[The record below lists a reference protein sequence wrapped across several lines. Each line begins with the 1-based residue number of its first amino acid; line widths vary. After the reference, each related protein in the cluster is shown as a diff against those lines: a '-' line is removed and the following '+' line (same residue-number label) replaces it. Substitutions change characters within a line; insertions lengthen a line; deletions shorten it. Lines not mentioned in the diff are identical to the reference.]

1 MNNIFKVE
9 MYSIA
14 LNVHFRTKEKKIK
27 KIMTSSNYYLMITE
41 SNFVIWKNSHQIIL
55 QLHQKV
61 CCCSNVSTPPI
72 CTRAFCGGGP
82 TVQARP
88 TSSTRTLHGPC
99 EDDNGTYWGLSLS
112 QTRSVGNTCLLG
124 QCFAPVNSGGSNLY
138 KH

>member
-1 MNNIFKVE
+1 MCILEQK
-9 MYSIA
+9 
-14 LNVHFRTKEKKIK
+14 KKIK
-27 KIMTSSNYYLMITE
+27 KIMTTSDYYLMITE
-41 SNFVIWKNSHQIIL
+41 SNFVIWKNKCHQIIP

-88 TSSTRTLHGPC
+88 TSSTRTLHWPC
-99 EDDNGTYWGLSLS
+99 EDESGTYWGLSLS
-112 QTRSVGNTCLLG
+112 QTRSVGNTRLPG
-124 QCFAPVNSGGSNLY
+124 QCFAPVNSGGSNLF